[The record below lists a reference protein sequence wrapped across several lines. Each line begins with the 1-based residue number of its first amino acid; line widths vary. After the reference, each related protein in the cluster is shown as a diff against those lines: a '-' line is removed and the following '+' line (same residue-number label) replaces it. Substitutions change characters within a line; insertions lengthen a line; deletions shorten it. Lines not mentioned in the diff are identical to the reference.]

1 LNQRNV
7 VYFEDPFGR
16 TKYDSYGDEITRNI
30 STMIDIIKSA
40 EDSYVVITLRDDVIK
55 DFELRVIT
63 KIDLSYFQKR
73 LL

>member
-1 LNQRNV
+1 
-7 VYFEDPFGR
+7 
-16 TKYDSYGDEITRNI
+16 
-30 STMIDIIKSA
+30 MIDIIKSA